1 MPCFNIFST
10 LTKDLGPQ
18 AEPRAFTRLPIPIKK
33 QNGEIGYRGGIF
45 TTKLERSKPR
55 PRGVV
60 GQDPTELKIREAN
73 ARKRAFDKECFA
85 AGSTCE
91 EGDLEDIDPD
101 EMQGLLFEMAQ
112 FESPR
117 KASVSKEGNG
127 RKKSFA
133 ARLMS
138 RSE

>member
-1 MPCFNIFST
+1 MPLQN
-10 LTKDLGPQ
+10 
-18 AEPRAFTRLPIPIKK
+18 FTRLPIPIKK

-45 TTKLERSKPR
+45 TAKLERSTPR

-60 GQDPTELKIREAN
+60 GQDPNELKIREAN

-85 AGSTCE
+85 AGSSCD
-91 EGDLEDIDPD
+91 EGDLEDVD
-101 EMQGLLFEMAQ
+101 EQEMEGLIFEMSL
-112 FESPR
+112 FESPIR

-127 RKKSFA
+127 RKKSFV

-138 RSE
+138 RSG

>member
-1 MPCFNIFST
+1 MPLQNFN
-10 LTKDLGPQ
+10 
-18 AEPRAFTRLPIPIKK
+18 RLPIPIKK

-45 TTKLERSKPR
+45 TAKLERSAPR

-60 GQDPTELKIREAN
+60 GADPNELKIREAN
-73 ARKRAFDKECFA
+73 ARKRAFDRECFA
-85 AGSTCE
+85 AGSSCD
-91 EGDLEDIDPD
+91 EGDLEDIDEQ
-101 EMQGLLFEMAQ
+101 EMEALIFEMGQ

-138 RSE
+138 RSG